1 MPRVFKT
8 YRHTKKKP
16 LQTVKSLVES
26 SATLMAHGFKW
37 VKYHLH
43 FSGLERLK
51 NTPDILKRTK
61 TNNPRYNPP
70 KRPSKKKDQTHKL
83 GYFAM
88 ENESPITVE

>member
-8 YRHTKKKP
+8 SIAMQKI
-16 LQTVKSLVES
+16 QTVKSLVES

-51 NTPDILKRTK
+51 NTPDILK
-61 TNNPRYNPP
+61 
-70 KRPSKKKDQTHKL
+70 
-83 GYFAM
+83 
-88 ENESPITVE
+88 